1 MYLKANAKIN
11 IALNVVGKKEDG
23 YHLLDMVVLPIKLY
37 DVIATSRLNK
47 KSENRI
53 MINDIATIFPNDI
66 CGNVIKCISKKYN
79 IDKKYEFAIYKNI
92 PMESGLGG
100 GSSDAATIFRFYNK
114 KFKLNI
120 SNEEAIKMLL
130 PYGAD
135 IPFFIIN
142 KPARIKGIG
151 EIITPIKIKKD
162 YYVLIV
168 KPKAGLVTKEVYRAI
183 DNMNI
188 PTYDIDAVIR
198 ALEIGD
204 DDLLA
209 KSIGNALEMPAINM
223 CPKISEIKEYLKSK
237 GFAITLMSGSGTA
250 VFSLSHDKDKIIQ
263 TINEL
268 KSLNYNAFYT
278 TIIKED

>member
-198 ALEIGD
+198 ALETGD